1 MILCIPTL
9 KRLVIAFA
17 AMVGTSCNLMIPVD
31 SVETIRKAKP
41 AAATAVTAAPLY
53 EWSGAELPGSVAV
66 KIDLSE
72 QKARITRGGQ
82 PAGWTYVAT
91 GTRNHPTPSGSF
103 FITEKV
109 KDKRSTSWGQ
119 VVDSD
124 GDVVIRDA
132 RNGRSSVPR
141 GGRFVGAP
149 MPFWMRVNGAIGMH
163 AGHIPNP
170 GSPASHG
177 CIRMPRDMAEILFGV
192 VKIGTP
198 VRIVP

>member
-149 MPFWMRVNGAIGMH
+149 LGRLDSEGWRLLRVQAARGRLRPDGASRSLDGRVG
-163 AGHIPNP
+163 ADAR
-170 GSPASHG
+170 SL
-177 CIRMPRDMAEILFGV
+177 PR
-192 VKIGTP
+192 
-198 VRIVP
+198 R